1 MNSFLEIASL
11 SFLFDF
17 LSVSMKT
24 AGSFFEIELGSVNFL
39 VSLPLVQ
46 KVLRPVHIDSR
57 SSLVVLHNAIRS
69 EEVVDHV
76 RRKGDSNECAEG
88 QRNIGVNL
96 SVHANTLVGNV
107 DGLLE
112 ALHVFLRR

>member
-46 KVLRPVHIDSR
+46 EVLRPVHIDSR
-57 SSLVVLHNAIRS
+57 SGLVVLHNTIGS

-76 RRKGDSNECAEG
+76 RCKGDSNKCTES
-88 QRNIGVNL
+88 Q
-96 SVHANTLVGNV
+96 
-107 DGLLE
+107 
-112 ALHVFLRR
+112 